1 MLQVKTPEEVLCLIH
16 DKFRPVSELTEFVPI
31 SAAAGRTLSEDITA
45 EEYVPDFNRSTVDG
59 YALRAADTFGCSDA
73 IPAVL
78 SLQEEIRMGEDAG
91 FALLRAILSLQ
102 GEIRMGEDAGFALLR
117 ENCAYVPTGG
127 ALPEGADCAV
137 MLEYTED
144 YGDGTIGILKPG
156 APGMNVI
163 FRGDDVYPGKVVLQ
177 AGRVLSAQDIGAL
190 AAIGRTVVPVQR
202 KLKIGVIS
210 TGDELVPPGQKPLP
224 GQVRDVNTALLSA
237 LLTEQGAEVHS
248 YGIIV
253 DDEDLLRET
262 VTRAVQECDAVLL
275 SGGSSVG
282 VKDASCRIIESLGEL
297 LLHGIALKPGK
308 PTIMGRAGNKPLVGL
323 PGHPVAAF
331 VVARLFM
338 PLIGLPGHPVAAFVV
353 ARLFVV
359 PLLDRLAGRERPL
372 WSVTAELSESVGA
385 NHGRAQVNPC
395 RLLRQDGR
403 VLALPIRSKSGLI
416 TQLAGADGFFCIERD
431 CEGLPKGAPVQ
442 VYLNA

>member
-31 SAAAGRTLSEDITA
+31 SAAAGRILSEDIIA

-59 YALRAADTFGCSDA
+59 YAVRAADTFGCSDA
-73 IPAVL
+73 IP
-78 SLQEEIRMGEDAG
+78 
-91 FALLRAILSLQ
+91 AILSLQ

-163 FRGDDVYPGKVVLQ
+163 FRGDDVYPGKIVLQ
-177 AGRVLSAQDIGAL
+177 ARRVLSAQDIGAL

-308 PTIMGRAGNKPLVGL
+308 PTIMGRSGNK
-323 PGHPVAAF
+323 
-331 VVARLFM
+331 

>member
-31 SAAAGRTLSEDITA
+31 SAAAGRILSEDIIA

-59 YALRAADTFGCSDA
+59 YAVRAADTFGCSDA
-73 IPAVL
+73 IP
-78 SLQEEIRMGEDAG
+78 
-91 FALLRAILSLQ
+91 AILSLQ

-156 APGMNVI
+156 VPGMNVI
-163 FRGDDVYPGKVVLQ
+163 FRGDDVYPGKIVLQ
-177 AGRVLSAQDIGAL
+177 AGRVLTAQDIGAL
-190 AAIGRTVVPVQR
+190 AAVGKISVPVSR
-202 KLKIGVIS
+202 RLKVGVIS
-210 TGDELVPPGQKPLP
+210 TGDELVPPEQKPLP

-237 LLTEQGAEVHS
+237 LLTDQGTEVHS

-253 DDEDLLRET
+253 DDEDLLRKT
-262 VTRAVQECDAVLL
+262 VSRAVQECDAVLL

-308 PTIMGRAGNKPLVGL
+308 PTIMGRSGNK
-323 PGHPVAAF
+323 
-331 VVARLFM
+331 